1 MYCHYSYFRL
11 EHQANKLW
19 IPSHSTFNS
28 HKVKMF
34 RLNLDLLFNGY
45 EFPGM
50 DRSKFPYKGPDPDDD
65 CQGRQHPHSGV
76 TTENVSPSP
85 GCPEHQCRGQNI
97 HDHLHQVYNGDQL
110 KMAII

>member
-1 MYCHYSYFRL
+1 
-11 EHQANKLW
+11 
-19 IPSHSTFNS
+19 
-28 HKVKMF
+28 MF
-34 RLNLDLLFNGY
+34 RLNLDLLFNSY

-65 CQGRQHPHSGV
+65 CQGRQYPHPRV

-97 HDHLHQVYNGDQL
+97 QEHLHQVYNEN
-110 KMAII
+110 KFSYSSIIFDNDISFF